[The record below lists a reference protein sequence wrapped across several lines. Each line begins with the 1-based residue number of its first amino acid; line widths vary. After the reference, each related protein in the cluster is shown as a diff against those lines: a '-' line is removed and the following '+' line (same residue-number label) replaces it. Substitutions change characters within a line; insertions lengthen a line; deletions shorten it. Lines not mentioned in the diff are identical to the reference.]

1 MHPDIYKRPLLWCL
15 AALIVLLLC
24 FYSPAPSKRDVF
36 HSLPLKNVT
45 LTGRVESFAVS
56 KKNSKNVKVKVFSV
70 NGQPADGYVYARLT
84 QFAPQWKDTLQ
95 ITGRLQAPYGID
107 LLGNFDW
114 RRYLAYQHIFTEIKS
129 EEVVLVRRAAWPYR
143 AVRALRA
150 DILDVFNTSFPK
162 ELAAI
167 AGGVLLGE
175 RGEISD
181 ALYTDFQDSGAI
193 HLLVASGG
201 NVGFVTLVTVAF
213 CGLFGLGRKKTLL
226 CALAVAGVYTL
237 AAGADAPLVRAYF
250 MAACACGG
258 YFLGR
263 NSGVFQGLLVSCFL
277 ILCFQPASVFETG
290 FQMSFLATLA
300 IIVCLNNYTPPAKW
314 PAWVRFFA
322 QIFLAT
328 LSTQLALLPI
338 FTNVFYKV
346 SVTGLLSNMI
356 LVPWASVLMG
366 LSFAYYVLAKLHLGV
381 LLYTPVLWCLDG
393 FKILVEFF
401 ASFRL
406 SSLPVSAWS
415 AGAVVSFYAVLF
427 WLLHLPQKA
436 FARKLFWPC
445 VGAAVLVPVVQAGF
459 FSTGEVYLLNEWNKS
474 AALVRMPNGETFVF
488 GTAIAPDKMAA
499 ALAKAGAVRATGIF
513 SFVAEE
519 PASQWA
525 ALSRQG
531 EVVRPFEQG
540 PWPGDELAVGKTRI
554 QVAWGLHR
562 TRAGRFWVNAGYS
575 GTKQDD
581 VSYCLSQGK
590 ARVCLGAGARFAQT
604 ERGTVPQQRNR
615 TVRLKI

>member
-15 AALIVLLLC
+15 AALIILLLC

-36 HSLPLKNVT
+36 HSLALKTVT
-45 LTGRVESFAVS
+45 LTGRVESFAVA
-56 KKNSKNVKVKVFSV
+56 KKKSNNVKLKVFTV
-70 NGQPADGYVYARLT
+70 NGQPADGYVYARLAH
-84 QFAPQWKDTLQ
+84 FDPQWKDTLQ
-95 ITGRLQAPYGID
+95 ITGRLQTPYGID

-114 RRYLAYQHIFTEIKS
+114 RRYLAYQGIFTEIKS
-129 EEVVLVRRAAWPYR
+129 DDVRVLHRAAWPYR

-150 DILDVFNTSFPK
+150 DILAEFNTAFPP

-175 RGEISD
+175 RGEISS
-181 ALYTDFQDSGAI
+181 ALYTAFQDSGAI

-226 CALAVAGVYTL
+226 TALAVAGLYTL

-277 ILCFQPASVFETG
+277 ILCFHPASVFETG

-300 IIVCLNNYTPPAKW
+300 IIICLNNYALPGRW
-314 PAWVRFFA
+314 PNWVRFFA

-356 LVPWASVLMG
+356 LVPWASVLMAM
-366 LSFAYYVLAKLHLGV
+366 SFAYYVLAKLHMGI
-381 LLYTPVLWCLDG
+381 LLYEPTRWCLAG
-393 FKILVEFF
+393 FKTLVEFF
-401 ASFRL
+401 AAFRW
-406 SSLPVSAWS
+406 SSLPAAAWS
-415 AGAVVSFYAVLF
+415 AGAVTAFYVGLF

-436 FARKLFWPC
+436 FARKLLVLC
-445 VGAAVLVPVVQAGF
+445 AAVAAGALLIQAVF
-459 FSTGEVYLLNEWNKS
+459 FAHGKVYLLNEWNKS
-474 AALVRMPNGETFVF
+474 AALVQMPGGDIFVV
-488 GTAIAPDKMAA
+488 GTEVEPHKMAA
-499 ALAKAGAVRATGIF
+499 ALAKAGALQATDILAFTGEGT
-513 SFVAEE
+513 S
-519 PASQWA
+519 PAWKK
-525 ALSRQG
+525 LSRR
-531 EVVRPFEQG
+531 ERVLRPFADG
-540 PWPGDELAVGKTRI
+540 LWPGDEITLGHTR
-554 QVAWGLHR
+554 VRVEWGRHR
-562 TRAGRFWVNAGYS
+562 TRAGRLWTNAGYS
-575 GTKQDD
+575 GTEQDD
-581 VSYCLSQGK
+581 VSYCFMQG
-590 ARVCLGAGARFAQT
+590 RTEVCIGAQARFAQT
-604 ERGTVPQQRNR
+604 EGKIILQQRNR